1 MPFFSWK
8 SKNRMTVQSAAND
21 FPFCCKRFFN
31 LLRTIFGRTDIRLT
45 GFTML
50 KPDKGKTRMFSG
62 FTSLLSH
69 LPQTVFRPKRFASFR
84 PLLYQHFKVNFLPSY
99 PSPKFHR
106 KTGRPHETVFNKIA
120 FELVF
125 NTLRWRVWHGSS
137 HIASSRTD
145 NRLKAHRSA
154 TKRDLNAIC
163 LEERTATA

>member
-1 MPFFSWK
+1 
-8 SKNRMTVQSAAND
+8 MTVQSAAND

-99 PSPKFHR
+99 PSQKFHR

-125 NTLRWRVWHGSS
+125 NTLR
-137 HIASSRTD
+137 
-145 NRLKAHRSA
+145 
-154 TKRDLNAIC
+154 
-163 LEERTATA
+163 

>member
-84 PLLYQHFKVNFLPSY
+84 PLLYQHFKVNFLPY
-99 PSPKFHR
+99 NPSPGFHR
-106 KTGRPHETVFNKIA
+106 KTDCPHETVFNEFA
-120 FELVF
+120 VALVF
-125 NTLRWRVWHGSS
+125 NRLRWRAWQ
-137 HIASSRTD
+137 
-145 NRLKAHRSA
+145 RLFHVVYLRAENSP
-154 TKRDLNAIC
+154 
-163 LEERTATA
+163 

>member
-1 MPFFSWK
+1 
-8 SKNRMTVQSAAND
+8 MTVQSAAND

-106 KTGRPHETVFNKIA
+106 KTGRPHETVSTHYGEGSDTGA
-120 FELVF
+120 FILH
-125 NTLRWRVWHGSS
+125 LRGQIIDSKHTGLPRNV
-137 HIASSRTD
+137 T
-145 NRLKAHRSA
+145 
-154 TKRDLNAIC
+154 
-163 LEERTATA
+163 

>member
-1 MPFFSWK
+1 
-8 SKNRMTVQSAAND
+8 MTVQSAAND

-84 PLLYQHFKVNFLPSY
+84 PLLYQRFKVNFLPLH
-99 PSPKFHR
+99 PSPGFHWEMIHSIQIPIYKCKPPGNQR
-106 KTGRPHETVFNKIA
+106 GYGEGLDKGFFTSYICGQKTAPKHSYYGFQKDCT
-120 FELVF
+120 
-125 NTLRWRVWHGSS
+125 
-137 HIASSRTD
+137 
-145 NRLKAHRSA
+145 
-154 TKRDLNAIC
+154 
-163 LEERTATA
+163 

>member
-1 MPFFSWK
+1 MNHAILFVK
-8 SKNRMTVQSAAND
+8 KQKQND
-21 FPFCCKRFFN
+21 GTICCKRFSVLRQTIFN

-84 PLLYQHFKVNFLPSY
+84 PPLYQRFKVNFLPSY

-120 FELVF
+120 FRNWFSTHYGEGSDTGAFILH
-125 NTLRWRVWHGSS
+125 LRGQIIDSKHTGLPRNV
-137 HIASSRTD
+137 T
-145 NRLKAHRSA
+145 
-154 TKRDLNAIC
+154 
-163 LEERTATA
+163 